1 MNIQIPGTKKSADTR
16 KAERFFKERNIRY
29 QFVDLKEKGMGK
41 GELTSVLQAVGGIDA
56 VIDPDTKDQDAYD
69 LIRYL
74 ADRIKADQKHPGV
87 MLRMNKWEAMLDTA
101 VMLKDGAITMDD
113 LEDFSE
119 DFRASVDEL
128 YQHNLS
134 EE

>member
-74 ADRIKADQKHPGV
+74 TDRIKADQKHPGV
-87 MLRMNKWEAMLDTA
+87 MLRMDKWEAMLDTA
-101 VMLKDGAITMDD
+101 VMLKVGAITMDD